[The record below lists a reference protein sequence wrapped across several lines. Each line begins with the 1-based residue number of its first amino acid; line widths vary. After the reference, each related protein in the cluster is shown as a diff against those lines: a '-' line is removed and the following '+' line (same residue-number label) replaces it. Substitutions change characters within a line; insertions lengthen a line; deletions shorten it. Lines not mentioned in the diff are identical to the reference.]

1 MTTAQTNKKSINSSS
16 IIAKCIAPFLSK
28 QSNHVEQ
35 DIRLQE
41 PFKQYYPGDIV
52 KGAVHLNFAK
62 PLRITHLVLRLHG
75 FVKVISR
82 AKLPGE
88 EIRYDEK
95 FLAVGRGKGRR
106 GTEYFGDGFAQL
118 FEEENVLCGEGRVH
132 GPYEFHFEMVLPSR
146 GLPSSIDV
154 SCDLVTLG
162 HPVKENTSC

>member
-1 MTTAQTNKKSINSSS
+1 MTTAQTNKKRINSSS
-16 IIAKCIAPFLSK
+16 IIAKCTAPFLSK

-52 KGAVHLNFAK
+52 KGAVHLSFAK

-118 FEEENVLCGEGRVH
+118 FEEENVLCGEGRVL
-132 GPYEFHFEMVLPSR
+132 GQYEFHFEMVLPSR

-162 HPVKENTSC
+162 HSVKENTSC